1 MSWQYSARSSNSRFS
16 VASLRMALSGW
27 IERTHP
33 AADHP
38 PAPDEPVDPVPRP
51 HQRGDR
57 QRNRLH
63 LQPELNAPAAQRHP
77 GRQPDWPPDQ
87 RDEPELER
95 RQPRQRRQVTQRVP
109 RERGHHHQPEH
120 HPLGAARPQP
130 PREPLPHAGRR
141 VPPDPGPPVATP
153 EPERDQRSHHRAER
167 AQQRARS
174 ETEKPTARDLER
186 LAGNGPEHHLHRLG
200 QHEPHRRGRAEARE
214 RLADRSL
221 FQPQPAA
228 QHQEGEE
235 QEPSGDRDRMGR
247 EPTSSSSL
255 RRLRPIAA
263 RSPHPA
269 VAPSSPAP
277 PLPSARLPTRTRAR
291 SPRIARAGI
300 APQATGLQTLP
311 APRPPRSPAQ
321 RTAPPPTTGA
331 GRTGPPCSGSARS
344 PPGPA
349 PAPRL

>member
-1 MSWQYSARSSNSRFS
+1 TSRPLLTSRWTRFPAHTSAGIASATACILSPNSTPPPPIATQGAGPTGRPTSAMSPNWSGVSRVSAARYHSGSRGS
-16 VASLRMALSGW
+16 AGPNR
-27 IERTHP
+27 
-33 AADHP
+33 
-38 PAPDEPVDPVPRP
+38 
-51 HQRGDR
+51 HQ
-57 QRNRLH
+57 
-63 LQPELNAPAAQRHP
+63 
-77 GRQPDWPPDQ
+77 GRQPDWPADQ

-141 VPPDPGPPVATP
+141 VPLDPGPPVATP

-291 SPRIARAGI
+291 SPRIAR
-300 APQATGLQTLP
+300 
-311 APRPPRSPAQ
+311 
-321 RTAPPPTTGA
+321 
-331 GRTGPPCSGSARS
+331 
-344 PPGPA
+344 
-349 PAPRL
+349 